1 MINSRHKRFYSKN
14 EDIRTIPKLQIKT
27 GMIVEFNY
35 RDKDKSPSRPLV
47 LVMDTDEYTTS
58 KKKKFS
64 GLNLNYLPH
73 TEIEKLFE
81 NIITKVG
88 WELDKETNFPK
99 LDLYE
104 EENIGVRPRV
114 IFKPFIKTK
123 ILNRFDAWRTY
134 KYRQVKTVRQ
144 IKYRFQSESLS
155 KIYKDLTK

>member
-1 MINSRHKRFYSKN
+1 MKNSRHRRFYSNRKN
-14 EDIRTIPKLQIKT
+14 IKSIPKLQIKS

-35 RDKDKSPSRPLV
+35 RDKNQNPSRPLV
-47 LVMDTDEYTTS
+47 LVMDTNEFTTTD
-58 KKKKFS
+58 KKSFS

-81 NIITKVG
+81 KIATKVG

-104 EENIGVRPRV
+104 EENLGVRPTI

-123 ILNRFDAWRTY
+123 LLNRFDCWRTFKY
-134 KYRQVKTVRQ
+134 KKVQTAKQ
-144 IKYRFQSESLS
+144 IKYEFKSESLL
-155 KIYKDLTK
+155 KIYENLKK

>member
-58 KKKKFS
+58 QKKKFS

-104 EENIGVRPRV
+104 EENIGVRPRI

-144 IKYRFQSESLS
+144 IKYRFKSENLS
-155 KIYKDLTK
+155 EIYKDLTK

>member
-104 EENIGVRPRV
+104 EENIGVRPKI

-123 ILNRFDAWRTY
+123 LLNRFDCWRTF
-134 KYRQVKTVRQ
+134 KYRKVKTAKQ
-144 IKYRFQSESLS
+144 IKYRFKSKNLSE
-155 KIYKDLTK
+155 IYKDLTK

>member
-1 MINSRHKRFYSKN
+1 MINSRHRRFYSKN
-14 EDIRTIPKLQIKT
+14 EDIKTIPKLQIKT

-58 KKKKFS
+58 MKKKFS

-73 TEIEKLFE
+73 VEIEKLFE

-144 IKYRFQSESLS
+144 IKYRFKSEKLS
-155 KIYKDLTK
+155 EIYKDLTK

>member
-1 MINSRHKRFYSKN
+1 M
-14 EDIRTIPKLQIKT
+14 QIKS

-35 RDKDKSPSRPLV
+35 RDKNNEPSRPLV
-47 LVMDTDEYTTS
+47 LVLDTNEFVTAN
-58 KKKKFS
+58 KKTFS
-64 GLNLNYLPH
+64 GVNLNYLPH

-81 NIITKVG
+81 RIITKVG

-104 EENIGVRPRV
+104 EENIGVRPSV
-114 IFKPFIKTK
+114 VFKPFIKTK

>member
-35 RDKDKSPSRPLV
+35 RDKDNKPSRPLV
-47 LVMDTDEYTTS
+47 LVMDTDEFVTS

-73 TEIEKLFE
+73 MKIEKLFE
-81 NIITKVG
+81 RIITKVG

-144 IKYRFQSESLS
+144 IKYRFKSEKLS
-155 KIYKDLTK
+155 EIYKDLTK

>member
-35 RDKDKSPSRPLV
+35 RDKDKSPSRALV

-104 EENIGVRPRV
+104 EENIGVRPRI

-144 IKYRFQSESLS
+144 IKYRFKSENLS
-155 KIYKDLTK
+155 EIYKDLTK

>member
-1 MINSRHKRFYSKN
+1 MINSRHRRFYSRQ
-14 EDIRTIPKLQIKT
+14 EDFKTIPKLQIKS
-27 GMIVEFNY
+27 GMIVDFNY
-35 RDKDKSPSRPLV
+35 RDKDNSPSRPLV
-47 LVMDTDEYTTS
+47 LVMDTDEFTTAN
-58 KKKKFS
+58 KKKFS

-81 NIITKVG
+81 NIITRVG

-144 IKYRFQSESLS
+144 IKYQFKSDKLTE
-155 KIYKDLTK
+155 IYTNITK

>member
-64 GLNLNYLPH
+64 RLNLNYLPH

-88 WELDKETNFPK
+88 GELDKETNFPK

-104 EENIGVRPRV
+104 EENIGVRPRI

-144 IKYRFQSESLS
+144 IKYRFKSENLS
-155 KIYKDLTK
+155 EIYKDLTK